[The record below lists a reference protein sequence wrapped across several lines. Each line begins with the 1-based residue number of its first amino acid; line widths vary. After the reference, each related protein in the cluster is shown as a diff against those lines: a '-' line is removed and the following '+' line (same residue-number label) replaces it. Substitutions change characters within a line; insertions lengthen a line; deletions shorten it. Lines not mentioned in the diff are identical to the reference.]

1 MEETE
6 DYSDI
11 RLKSWCIHCGDSLSK
26 VGWTEDHVPTKSL
39 LQKPRPHHL
48 PVIKVCP
55 ACNNSF
61 SKDEQYFVTFLS
73 CVMAGSTDPEV
84 QFIPSA
90 ARALRSSPSLRAAI
104 ENARSVG
111 PNREDASPT
120 WSPDVERVHRVIL
133 KNARGHAFFERG
145 EPVTDAPVSIIAVPL
160 STLSEQV
167 RVWFERAAVQGAL
180 ASWPEAGKPIDA
192 AHRYRS
198 RHARRMD
205 RRPAGTLPLFT
216 RGRRRWTRRALGDL
230 ELPRDRGSLD
240 GYLFKVSPGYGI
252 ALQTIAGSVGLVQAL
267 PVATITRSA
276 MARGDR
282 VSHSQMTTTRHPK
295 ARSSS
300 ITRRSRATFPA
311 NLASQN
317 SVLVFGIEA
326 LLQVCRC
333 QKQP

>member
-120 WSPDVERVHRVIL
+120 WSPDVARVHRVIL

-167 RVWFERAAVQGAL
+167 RVWFEREAVQGAL
-180 ASWPEAGKPIDA
+180 ASWPEAGSRLMHHIATGHDMLGGWIVVQPELY
-192 AHRYRS
+192 RYS
-198 RHARRMD
+198 
-205 RRPAGTLPLFT
+205 
-216 RGRRRWTRRALGDL
+216 L
-230 ELPRDRGSLD
+230 EKED
-240 GYLFKVSPGYGI
+240 G
-252 ALQTIAGSVGLVQAL
+252 GLVVRSVIWNYL
-267 PVATITRSA
+267 ATEVRWMDT
-276 MARGDR
+276 
-282 VSHSQMTTTRHPK
+282 
-295 ARSSS
+295 
-300 ITRRSRATFPA
+300 
-311 NLASQN
+311 
-317 SVLVFGIEA
+317 
-326 LLQVCRC
+326 
-333 QKQP
+333 